1 MIISKLERL
10 VTPTA
15 LKYALQKAGEAKE
28 AKTKVF

>member
-10 VTPTA
+10 TTPVA
-15 LKYALQKAGEAKE
+15 LNCTLQKAKE